1 MSREYLPIRVV
12 QPNSDFLHKN
22 IAGGSG
28 PKWFIEESEFSSH
41 QTHLVDEINEIE
53 IELSNCFTNYP
64 DVPSVIKAYLHS
76 YALAK
81 SHRPK
86 SIFDKETCPIIG
98 VDSFGELLLSTT
110 KQGLDSLKLRIEES
124 SNKTQKANITSV
136 VDIKIFESSDKLQGL
151 DVYELKSRASRDG
164 EIYLKVILFNYQD
177 DAVNDMVEYK
187 FIQLLKSQNIK
198 FDKIVD
204 LENLSIWRIVEEN
217 MDVIEELCQNPSVK
231 TVSYFPS
238 FEVVAQKNLQ
248 GGIFQRDSPIPEKGV
263 EYPKVGVID
272 GGISKDHPILNPWI
286 IERIIYDPDAYQ
298 NNYHGSFVAGLVCMG
313 SHLNGD
319 EICPDAE
326 MIKIVDVQ
334 ILPDPINQK
343 ITEDELILRL
353 LDSIPTLSKRHQL
366 RIWNMS
372 LSLSISV
379 KDEKFSS
386 LGSFLDIFQEKN
398 NIIFTLPSGNYVH
411 LNQREWPP
419 QDNIGNDDRLQ
430 VPADSVR
437 AITVGAIACKENN
450 YSIVKKN
457 QPASYS
463 CKGPGPSYI
472 VKPELIHYSGNVGLN
487 NGTLDFLNQG
497 IRSFDENGCITED
510 VGTSFACPLVA
521 RTLAILDH
529 KLDSS
534 TSNNLIKALAIHYS
548 QIPDEAKIHDD
559 ILPYVGFGIPTST
572 NNILNCTESSIT
584 LVFEQEIYE
593 GHSLNYPFVWP
604 ESLRNEN
611 GKCRGDVKMTLVAG
625 VPLDSNFGSEY
636 IRANITASLGAKTFD
651 KKKNEYKFTSKL
663 KENPTFEARL
673 YEEELIKNGYKWK
686 PIKKY
691 EGNFRGFKTDE
702 WRIHVSM
709 LLRDGISLDIAP
721 LKFALI
727 FTLSDPK
734 GLTPVY
740 DEVVLG
746 LENENVITNP
756 LVLRSDIQQ
765 KINVN

>member
-1 MSREYLPIRVV
+1 MSREYLPVRVV

-22 IAGGSG
+22 SGGGSK
-28 PKWFIEESEFSSH
+28 PKWFIEENEYSSH
-41 QTHLVDEINEIE
+41 QAYLVDEIDDIE
-53 IELSNCFTNYP
+53 IELSTCFTNYP
-64 DVPSVIKAYLHS
+64 DVPSVIKASLHFD
-76 YALAK
+76 ALAK

-86 SIFDKETCPIIG
+86 SIFNEETCPIIG

-110 KQGLDSLKLRIEES
+110 KQGLDSLKLRIKES
-124 SNKTQKANITSV
+124 STEKQRANVTSV
-136 VDIKIFESSDKLQGL
+136 VDIKIFDSADKLQGL
-151 DVYELKSRASRDG
+151 DVHELKSRASRDG
-164 EIYLKVILFNYQD
+164 ELYLKVILFNYQD
-177 DAVNDMVEYK
+177 DTINGVVENK
-187 FIQLLKSQNIK
+187 FTQLLQSQNTNV
-198 FDKIVD
+198 DKIVD
-204 LENLSIWRIVEEN
+204 LKNLSIWRIIGKD

-238 FEVVAQKNLQ
+238 FEVVTQKSLQ
-248 GGIFQRDSPIPEKGV
+248 EKIFQIDYPTPENGV

-272 GGISKDHPILNPWI
+272 SGISKDHPTLNPWI
-286 IERIIYDPDAYQ
+286 IERTNYDPDVYQ
-298 NNYHGSFVAGLVCMG
+298 NNFHGSFVAGLVCMG

-334 ILPDPINQK
+334 ILPDPLKQK

-353 LDSIPTLSKRHQL
+353 LDSIPTLSQRHQL

-372 LSLSISV
+372 LSLSVSI

-386 LGSFLDIFQEKN
+386 LGSFLDVFQEKN
-398 NIIFTLPSGNYVH
+398 NIILTLPSGNYEH
-411 LNQREWPP
+411 PNQREWPP

-450 YSIVKKN
+450 DSIVKKN

-487 NGTLDFLNQG
+487 GGTLHFLNQG
-497 IRSFDENGCITED
+497 IRSFDENGCIAED

-548 QIPDEAKIHDD
+548 QIPDEVKIHND
-559 ILPYVGFGIPTST
+559 ILPYVGFGVPTSI

-593 GHSLNYPFVWP
+593 GHSLKYPFVWP
-604 ESLRNEN
+604 ESLRDEN

-663 KENPTFEARL
+663 KENPKLEAGL
-673 YEEELIKNGYKWK
+673 YEDELIKNGYKWK

-691 EGNFRGFKTDE
+691 EGNFRGIKTDE
-702 WRIHVSM
+702 WKIRVSM
-709 LLRDGISLDIAP
+709 LLRDGISLDVAP

-740 DEVVLG
+740 DEVVRG

-756 LVLRSDIQQ
+756 LKLRSDIQQ
-765 KINVN
+765 RINN

>member
-1 MSREYLPIRVV
+1 MSKEYLPVRVV

-22 IAGGSG
+22 TGGGSE

-41 QTHLVDEINEIE
+41 QAHLVDEINEIE
-53 IELSNCFTNYP
+53 IELSTCFTNYP
-64 DVPSVIKAYLHS
+64 NVPSVIKASLHS
-76 YALAK
+76 GALAK
-81 SHRPK
+81 THRPK
-86 SIFDKETCPIIG
+86 SIFNGETCPIIG
-98 VDSFGELLLSTT
+98 VDSLGELLLSTT
-110 KQGLDSLKLRIEES
+110 KKGLDSLKLIIKES
-124 SNKTQKANITSV
+124 SNKTQRANVTSV
-136 VDIKIFESSDKLQGL
+136 VNIKIFESSDKLQGL
-151 DVYELKSRASRDG
+151 DVCELKSRASRDG
-164 EIYLKVILFNYQD
+164 ELYLKVILFNHQD
-177 DAVNDMVEYK
+177 DAINGVVENK
-187 FIQLLKSQNIK
+187 FTELLKSRNIK

-204 LENLSIWRIVEEN
+204 LKTLSIWRIIGKD
-217 MDVIEELCQNPSVK
+217 MDVIEDLCQNPSVK

-238 FEVVAQKNLQ
+238 FEVVTQKSLQ
-248 GGIFQRDSPIPEKGV
+248 EKIFQKDSPIPENGV

-272 GGISKDHPILNPWI
+272 SGISKDHPTLNPWI
-286 IERIIYDPDAYQ
+286 IERTIYDPDVYQ
-298 NNYHGSFVAGLVCMG
+298 NNFHGSFVAGLVCMG
-313 SHLNGD
+313 SHLNGE

-334 ILPDPINQK
+334 ILPDPSKQEIE
-343 ITEDELILRL
+343 EDELILRL
-353 LDSIPTLSKRHQL
+353 LDSIPTLSQRHQL

-372 LSLSISV
+372 LGLSISV
-379 KDEKFSS
+379 KDENFSS
-386 LGSFLDIFQEKN
+386 LGSFLDIFQEEN
-398 NIIFTLPSGNYVH
+398 NIILTLPSGNYAH
-411 LNQREWPP
+411 ANQRKWPP
-419 QDNIGNDDRLQ
+419 QNNIRNADKLQ

-450 YSIVKKN
+450 DSIVKKN

-487 NGTLDFLNQG
+487 NGTLYSLNQG
-497 IRSFDENGCITED
+497 ILSFDENGRITED
-510 VGTSFACPLVA
+510 AGTSFACPLVA

-534 TSNNLIKALAIHYS
+534 TSNNLIKALAIHHS
-548 QIPDEAKIHDD
+548 QIPYEAKIHDD
-559 ILPYVGFGIPTST
+559 ILPYVGFGVPSST

-604 ESLRNEN
+604 ESLRDEN

-636 IRANITASLGAKTFD
+636 IRANITASLGAKTFL
-651 KKKNEYKFTSKL
+651 KAKNKYVFMSKL
-663 KENPTFEARL
+663 KENPKFEGGI
-673 YEEELIKNGYKWK
+673 YEEKLIKNGYKWK

-691 EGNFRGFKTDE
+691 EGSFRGIKTDE

-709 LLRDGISLDIAP
+709 LLRDEISLDTAP

-746 LENENVITNP
+746 LENVNVITNP
-756 LVLRSDIQQ
+756 LKLRSEIQPR
-765 KINVN
+765 INN

>member
-1 MSREYLPIRVV
+1 MFNHQDDAINGVV
-12 QPNSDFLHKN
+12 ENKF
-22 IAGGSG
+22 
-28 PKWFIEESEFSSH
+28 
-41 QTHLVDEINEIE
+41 T
-53 IELSNCFTNYP
+53 EL
-64 DVPSVIKAYLHS
+64 
-76 YALAK
+76 
-81 SHRPK
+81 
-86 SIFDKETCPIIG
+86 
-98 VDSFGELLLSTT
+98 
-110 KQGLDSLKLRIEES
+110 
-124 SNKTQKANITSV
+124 
-136 VDIKIFESSDKLQGL
+136 
-151 DVYELKSRASRDG
+151 LKSR
-164 EIYLKVILFNYQD
+164 
-177 DAVNDMVEYK
+177 
-187 FIQLLKSQNIK
+187 NIK

-204 LENLSIWRIVEEN
+204 LKTLSIWRIIGKD
-217 MDVIEELCQNPSVK
+217 MDVIEDLCQNPSVK

-238 FEVVAQKNLQ
+238 FEVVTQKSLQ
-248 GGIFQRDSPIPEKGV
+248 EKIFQKDSPIPENGV

-272 GGISKDHPILNPWI
+272 SGISKDHPTLNPWI
-286 IERIIYDPDAYQ
+286 IERTIYDPDVYQ
-298 NNYHGSFVAGLVCMG
+298 NNFHGSFVAGLVCMG
-313 SHLNGD
+313 SHLNGE

-334 ILPDPINQK
+334 ILPDPSKQEIE
-343 ITEDELILRL
+343 EDELILRL
-353 LDSIPTLSKRHQL
+353 LDSIPTLSQRHQL

-372 LSLSISV
+372 LGLSISI
-379 KDEKFSS
+379 KDENFSS
-386 LGSFLDIFQEKN
+386 LGSFLDIFQEEN
-398 NIIFTLPSGNYVH
+398 NIILTLPSGNYAH
-411 LNQREWPP
+411 ANQRKWPP
-419 QDNIGNDDRLQ
+419 QNNIRNADKLQ

-450 YSIVKKN
+450 DSIVKKN

-487 NGTLDFLNQG
+487 NGTLYSLNQG
-497 IRSFDENGCITED
+497 ILSFDENGRITED
-510 VGTSFACPLVA
+510 AGTSFACPLVA

-534 TSNNLIKALAIHYS
+534 TSNNLIKALAIHHS
-548 QIPDEAKIHDD
+548 QIPYEAKIHDD
-559 ILPYVGFGIPTST
+559 ILPYVGFGVPSST

-604 ESLRNEN
+604 ESLRDEN

-636 IRANITASLGAKTFD
+636 IRANITASLGAKTFL
-651 KKKNEYKFTSKL
+651 KAKNKYVFMSKL
-663 KENPTFEARL
+663 KENPKFEGGI
-673 YEEELIKNGYKWK
+673 YEEKLIKNGYKWK

-691 EGNFRGFKTDE
+691 EGSFRGIKTDE

-709 LLRDGISLDIAP
+709 LLRDEISLDTAP

-746 LENENVITNP
+746 LENVNVITNP
-756 LVLRSDIQQ
+756 LKLRSEIQPR
-765 KINVN
+765 INN